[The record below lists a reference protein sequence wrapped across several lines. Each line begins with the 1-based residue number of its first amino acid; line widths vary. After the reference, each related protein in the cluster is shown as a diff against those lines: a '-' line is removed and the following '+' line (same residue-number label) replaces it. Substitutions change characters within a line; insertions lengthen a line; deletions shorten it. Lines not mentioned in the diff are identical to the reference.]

1 MLLLF
6 LVFKCVFEFKS
17 VFVFKCVFERPRFGR
32 SWHQGW
38 RSPKSRAKSAGCIF
52 LASALWS
59 LLCIL
64 DLGFVGFCI
73 STLYLFRFRFGVVW
87 GRNKGG
93 VTLAAIRIRT
103 FGDICIW
110 NFTAHDK
117 SLDYRKIAALPRNQ
131 AHLHGNQCKMNSI
144 FQIAI
149 LTSKKEKT

>member
-1 MLLLF
+1 MYLYSNVYLNGLVLAVAGIRAGVRPSPEPSLPDASSLHLPYDLCFASWIWDLLDF
-6 LVFKCVFEFKS
+6 AF
-17 VFVFKCVFERPRFGR
+17 
-32 SWHQGW
+32 Q
-38 RSPKSRAKSAGCIF
+38 
-52 LASALWS
+52 
-59 LLCIL
+59 LCI
-64 DLGFVGFCI
+64 
-73 STLYLFRFRFGVVW
+73 LFRFRFGVVW

-117 SLDYRKIAALPRNQ
+117 SLDYRKIAALLRNQ

-149 LTSKKEKT
+149 LTSKRRKYL